1 VYADPGVHAGVPPAV
16 CRSGGRVRGRRTKG
30 EQRATAASPA
40 TAAGGDSGA
49 GALDLG
55 RAVVRRARADP
66 RLVLAIASV
75 GVFMAFLD
83 DTVVTIAF
91 PNIIRSFPGARL
103 SELSWVLNAY
113 NIVFA
118 ALMIPSGRL
127 ADLFGRRRVFI
138 AGLGLFTIG
147 SAFAAAAPSLG
158 TLIAARALQG
168 AGAAVLVPASL
179 AIVLEAYPGPSRT
192 GAVALWSA
200 TAAVAV
206 GLGPSLGGALVTL
219 GGWPLVFLINLPIG
233 LAAVW
238 GSRRGLVESRAPG
251 RRAAP
256 DLVGGLALTAGLA
269 VLTLAIVEGP
279 AWGWGGPAVIASA
292 AAGIVILGGLA
303 QRARHNPDTV
313 IDVDLLSAPAVRMT
327 SALTFV
333 GASGVF
339 AFGVANVLLLMLVWR
354 WSPLHTGLAATPAP
368 LVGALVAGATG
379 RLAGRFD
386 SRRLMFGGAVVWTAA
401 PLFLLARAT
410 VHPDFLGVYLPATL
424 LSALGLGVAFP
435 LVSDAAVAA
444 APRGRFAGATGL
456 NGAVRQVGAALGI
469 AILTALVAGAGT
481 VDILAG
487 YRSVWWFAA
496 GCFAACAAL
505 CLFLRPLPHAA
516 AADGAA
522 DLAARRR
529 AAIRRP
535 SAALASAPRRT
546 ASPAALVSD
555 EELLRDAEIV
565 RALSPDARRELLERA
580 QLVRLA
586 AGEWLLREGET
597 ADAAYIV
604 RSGRIEALRQR
615 GDGPPETLAELGR
628 GSVVG
633 ELALLAGSTRAASIR
648 GRRDAT
654 LLRIDRETFDTLLAD
669 PAVAGAVVR
678 ELAARLQGDRNPL
691 PAGPSRIKTIAIVR
705 RWDGLR
711 AADVEQS
718 LLRALAPLADV
729 FVVDRAAVAAAAPD
743 EPVGVALAQ
752 VLDRVETQHELVVL
766 RAAAPPGD
774 PWIDS
779 CLRQADRTV
788 LLIDR
793 ETPAEAAR
801 LGGDGLAGCDAVLLD
816 PPDVPE
822 VAALLD
828 TLAPRSAGRVRDE
841 HDITRVAR
849 RLAGR
854 AVGLILSG
862 GGARTFAHIGV
873 FEELQ
878 AAGVVIDRIGG
889 ASMGAFVGALLAS
902 GMDADEAAARCY
914 LEFVRRNPM
923 RDWRFPRTSLIRGAH
938 ARAMLERNL
947 PGLIE
952 DLPLP
957 YFCVTVDV
965 ISARLVV
972 HRRGDLATAV
982 AGTLTVPGLAPP
994 VALGRSLLVDG
1005 GIFDNLPVSTM
1016 LEEGEGPIIASY
1028 AGKPEQRTLAPDEPL
1043 PHVGLVD
1050 MLMRVMFL
1058 NTIDTAEQASRADL
1072 VISPEREFVNWT
1084 DFHML
1089 DRMRDA
1095 GRRAALEALEDAPSY
1110 LFP

>member
-1 VYADPGVHAGVPPAV
+1 
-16 CRSGGRVRGRRTKG
+16 
-30 EQRATAASPA
+30 
-40 TAAGGDSGA
+40 
-49 GALDLG
+49 
-55 RAVVRRARADP
+55 VRRARADP
-66 RLVLAIASV
+66 RLVLAIAAV

-91 PNIIRSFPGARL
+91 PNMVRSFPGARL

-127 ADLFGRRRVFI
+127 ADLFGRRRVYV
-138 AGLGLFTIG
+138 AGLALFTTG

-158 TLIAARALQG
+158 TLIASRALQG

-179 AIVLEAYPGPSRT
+179 AIVLDAHAGPGRT
-192 GAVALWSA
+192 KAVALWTA

-206 GLGPSLGGALVTL
+206 GLGPSIGGGLVTL
-219 GGWPLVFLINLPIG
+219 GGWRLVFLINLPIG

-238 GSRRGLVESRAPG
+238 GSRRGVVESRAPG
-251 RRAAP
+251 GRAAP
-256 DLVGGLALTAGLA
+256 DLVGGVTLTAGLVA
-269 VLTLAIVEGP
+269 LTLSIVEEP
-279 AWGWGGPAVIASA
+279 AWGWRSPAVIACA
-292 AAGIVILGGLA
+292 AVGVVILGGLA
-303 QRARHNPDTV
+303 QRARRTRDTV
-313 IDVDLLSAPAVRMT
+313 VDVDLLRVPGVRMT
-327 SALTFV
+327 SALTFI
-333 GASGVF
+333 GAAGLF
-339 AFGVANVLLLMLVWR
+339 AFGVANVLLMMVVWR

-368 LVGALVAGATG
+368 LVGALAAGVAG
-379 RLAGRFD
+379 RLASRVD
-386 SRRLMFGGAVVWTAA
+386 PRRLIFGGAVVWTTA

-444 APRGRFAGATGL
+444 APLGRFAGATGL
-456 NGAVRQVGAALGI
+456 NGAVRQVGAALGV
-469 AILTALVAGAGT
+469 AILTALLGGAGT
-481 VDILAG
+481 IVGLAG
-487 YRSVWWFAA
+487 YRSAWWFAA
-496 GCFAACAAL
+496 GCFAACAAG
-505 CLFLRPLPHAA
+505 CLFLRALPRAA
-516 AADGAA
+516 DADGAG
-522 DLAARRR
+522 DLAARRK
-529 AAIRRP
+529 AAIHPP
-535 SAALASAPRRT
+535 SALLAPARRQ
-546 ASPAALVSD
+546 PATPPVLASD

-565 RALSPDARRELLERA
+565 RALSPEARRELLERA
-580 QLVRLA
+580 RLIRLA
-586 AGEWLLREGET
+586 PGEWLLREGET
-597 ADAAYIV
+597 ADAAYVV
-604 RSGRIEALRQR
+604 RSGRIDVLRGR

-633 ELALLAGSTRAASIR
+633 ELALLARSTRAASIR

-654 LLRIDRETFDTLLAD
+654 LLRIDRETFDTLLGD
-669 PAVAGAVVR
+669 PSVAGAVVR
-678 ELAARLQGDRNPL
+678 ELAARLQSDRSPV
-691 PAGPSRIKTIAIVR
+691 PARPSRITTIAIVR
-705 RWDGLR
+705 RWAGNR
-711 AADVEQS
+711 AADVERS
-718 LLRALAPLADV
+718 LLHALAPLGDV
-729 FVVDRAAVAAAAPD
+729 LVLDHAAVVDAVPD

-752 VLDRVETQHELVVL
+752 VLDRVETEHELVVL

-788 LLIDR
+788 LLVDR

-801 LGGDGLAGCDAVLLD
+801 LGGEALAGCDAILLD
-816 PPDVPE
+816 PPGVPE

-828 TLAPRSAGRVRDE
+828 ALAPRSARRVRDE
-841 HDITRVAR
+841 DDVARVAR
-849 RLAGR
+849 RLTGR
-854 AVGLILSG
+854 AVGLVLSG

-878 AAGVVIDRIGG
+878 AAGVLIDRIGG
-889 ASMGAFVGALLAS
+889 ASMGGFVGALLAT
-902 GMDADEAAARCY
+902 GMEPDEVADRCY

-923 RDWRFPRTSLIRGAH
+923 NDWRFPRTSLIRGAR

-947 PGLIE
+947 PGVIE
-952 DLPLP
+952 DLPLS
-957 YFCVTVDV
+957 YFCVTVDI

-972 HRRGDLATAV
+972 HRRGDIVTAV
-982 AGTLTVPGLAPP
+982 GATLCLPGLAPP
-994 VALGRSLLVDG
+994 VPLGRSLLVDG

-1016 LEEGEGPIIASY
+1016 VEEGEGPIIACD
-1028 AGKPEQRTLAPDEPL
+1028 AGKAEQRTLTPDEPL
-1043 PHVGLVD
+1043 PRVGLVD

-1058 NTIDTAEQASRADL
+1058 NTSDIAEQASRADL

-1095 GRRAALEALEDAPSY
+1095 GRRAALEALENAPSH